1 MRFFEFAY
9 HDYYFVLKYYD
20 TLHTYNIRFRLSW
33 RNSDHTFLSCILT
46 FCPFNNQFIFY
57 NHLFTPV
64 YYDFIKGI
72 KENQKEFDL
81 YMKKIKFQTS
91 IFFTGV

>member
-9 HDYYFVLKYYD
+9 YDYCFVLKYYD

-33 RNSDHTFLSCILT
+33 RNSDHTFLSCIPT

-57 NHLFTPV
+57 NNFPTPICNE
-64 YYDFIKGI
+64 FIKGI

-81 YMKKIKFQTS
+81 YIKKIKFQTS
-91 IFFTGV
+91 AFLMGV